1 MEIKLP
7 EYISIS
13 EYKQIVS
20 QEHLSDLDKII
31 TQLSILSG
39 ISLDTIRGWQGND
52 LSKVIDQM
60 TELINSTKPE
70 FYPLIE
76 FEGKTYGFSALSK
89 MTLGEFIDLENLL
102 KSPNE
107 NLSQIMALL
116 YRETTENKFDTF
128 KWKLKSRVKL
138 AIGKTENLFKYY
150 KIKPY
155 NSDERELNA
164 DTFDKFPVQ
173 YILGAL
179 FFFMLIKTEHSK
191 DILLSLAQGM
201 KKMEIMEMMEEGTAN
216 LMLSIGDGLAQFMVY
231 PKPVSFQLQETK
243 PLQI

>member
-89 MTLGEFIDLENLL
+89 MTLGEFVDLENLL

-173 YILGAL
+173 YVLGAL

-201 KKMEIMEMMEEGTAN
+201 KKMEIMKMMEKGTAN

-243 PLQI
+243 PSQI

>member
-1 MEIKLP
+1 MEVKLP

-20 QEHLSDLDKII
+20 LEHLSDLDKII

-76 FEGKTYGFSALSK
+76 FEGKTYGFSSLSK

-102 KSPNE
+102 KLPNE

-128 KWKLKSRVKL
+128 KWRLKSRVKL

-179 FFFMLIKTEHSK
+179 FFFMLIKTEYSK

-201 KKMEIMEMMEEGTAN
+201 KKMEIIEMMEEGTVN
-216 LMLSIGDGLAQFMVY
+216 LMLSIGDGLAQFMAY
-231 PKPVSFQLQETK
+231 PKPVSFQSQETK
-243 PLQI
+243 LSQI

>member
-89 MTLGEFIDLENLL
+89 MTLGEFVDLENLL

-173 YILGAL
+173 YVLGAL

-201 KKMEIMEMMEEGTAN
+201 KKMEIMEMMEEMMMN
-216 LMLSIGDGLAQFMVY
+216 MM
-231 PKPVSFQLQETK
+231 
-243 PLQI
+243 

>member
-89 MTLGEFIDLENLL
+89 MTLGEFVDLENLL

-243 PLQI
+243 PSQI